1 MKPMPHNLTHRQLE
15 AFRAVMTRGKVTLAA
30 ETLNTTQPT
39 VSRLIADLEAA
50 VGFTLFE
57 RRGRSLWPTA
67 EAQSLLEEVERSFV
81 GLGEISRVAADIR
94 DYRRGHLLIAGMPA
108 LALRFLPQ
116 VIAEFIA
123 DQPGVR
129 IALRVHSST
138 EVQRNVS
145 SQQFDLGFA
154 AVEADHPSVLRRPLA
169 ESALEAVLPPVHP
182 LCRHDS
188 LSAEALQAHPFLAL
202 GEEVTTRRDSDIWF
216 AAHGA
221 TPDVVAEAQLSAALV
236 EMAAAGLGVGFVD
249 PVTARL
255 AATDGRVARRPLA
268 PAIPFTYDLLQPALR
283 QPSRTASRFLALAK
297 TRLEAVLSD

>member
-1 MKPMPHNLTHRQLE
+1 MPQDLSHRQLE

-116 VIAEFIA
+116 VIAEFVA

-129 IALRVHSST
+129 IALRVHSSA
-138 EVQRNVS
+138 EVLRNVS

-169 ESALEAVLPPVHP
+169 ESALEAVLPPAHP
-182 LCRHDS
+182 LCRNHR
-188 LSAEALQAHPFLAL
+188 LTAEDLQPHRFLAL
-202 GEEVTTRRDSDIWF
+202 GEEVTTRRDCDIWF
-216 AAHGA
+216 AAHGS
-221 TPDVVAEAQLSAALV
+221 TPAVVAEAQLSAALV

-249 PVTARL
+249 PVAARL

-268 PAIPFTYDLLQPALR
+268 PAIPFTYELLQPALR
-283 QPSRTASRFLALAK
+283 QPSRIASRFLALAQ